1 MQSKLAFIK
10 RTLDELYPNPPI
22 PLNHTDAFSFLTAVM
37 LSAQCKDS
45 VVNTVT
51 PKLMAVAPT
60 PQIMAKLPEEKIYS
74 LIKLCGL
81 AKNKS
86 RFLKEL
92 SRIIVEKHGGK
103 VPNSFEELE
112 ALPGV
117 GHKTASVVMSQ
128 IFGVPAF
135 PVDTH
140 IHRLAQRWGLSDGSS
155 VLQTEKDLK
164 AAFPKKEW
172 QRRHLQFIYYGREFC
187 PARGHDLKKC
197 VICGYFYIT
206 KNAPL
211 NPPPDNRRS
220 HNYRLRDIHIHK
232 MAK

>member
-1 MQSKLAFIK
+1 MSATLVFIK
-10 RTLDELYPNPPI
+10 QTLDELYPNPPI
-22 PLNHTDAFSFLTAVM
+22 PLNHVDAFSFLVAVM

-45 VVNTVT
+45 VVNAVT
-51 PKLMAVAPT
+51 PALMSTAPT
-60 PQIMAKLPEEKIYS
+60 PQIMAKLPENKIYS

-112 ALPGV
+112 NLPGV

-128 IFGVPAF
+128 IFGIPAF

-140 IHRLAQRWGLSDGSS
+140 IHRLAQRWRLSDGSS

-164 AAFPKKEW
+164 AIFPKEEW

-187 PARGHDLKKC
+187 PARGHILKKC
-197 VICGYFYIT
+197 MICS
-206 KNAPL
+206 AL
-211 NPPPDNRRS
+211 SADV
-220 HNYRLRDIHIHK
+220 
-232 MAK
+232 

>member
-1 MQSKLAFIK
+1 MPRDIAFIK
-10 RTLDELYPNPPI
+10 QTLDELYPNPPI
-22 PLNHTDAFSFLTAVM
+22 PLNHTDAFSFLAAVM

-51 PKLMAVAPT
+51 PKLMEAAPT
-60 PQIMAKLPEEKIYS
+60 PQIMAKLPEKRIYS

-86 RFLKEL
+86 RFLKEM
-92 SRIIVEKHGGK
+92 SNIIVKKHAGK
-103 VPNSFEELE
+103 VPGSFEELE

-117 GHKTASVVMSQ
+117 GHKTASVVMSH

-140 IHRLAQRWGLSDGSS
+140 IHRLACRWGLSDGSS

-164 AAFPKKEW
+164 TAFPRAEW
-172 QRRHLQFIYYGREFC
+172 SRRHLQIIYYGREFC
-187 PARGHDLKKC
+187 PARGHNLEKC
-197 VICGYFYIT
+197 VICSKLAYF
-206 KNAPL
+206 L
-211 NPPPDNRRS
+211 
-220 HNYRLRDIHIHK
+220 HK
-232 MAK
+232 Q

>member
-1 MQSKLAFIK
+1 MLRLWRNCRDLRRRIVIFYLTSMPATLAFIK
-10 RTLDELYPNPPI
+10 QTLDKLYPNPQA
-22 PLNHTDAFSFLTAVM
+22 PLKHADAFSFLVAVV

-51 PKLMAVAPT
+51 PALMAAAPT
-60 PQIMAKLPEEKIYS
+60 PQIMAGLPEQKIYR

-103 VPNSFEELE
+103 VPGSFEELE

-117 GHKTASVVMSQ
+117 GHKTASVVMSH
-128 IFGVPAF
+128 IFNVPAF

-164 AAFPKKEW
+164 AAFPPNEW
-172 QRRHLQFIYYGREFC
+172 LKRHLQIIYYGREFC
-187 PARGHDLKKC
+187 PARGHNLEKC
-197 VICGYFYIT
+197 VICRT
-206 KNAPL
+206 VKK
-211 NPPPDNRRS
+211 R
-220 HNYRLRDIHIHK
+220 
-232 MAK
+232 

>member
-1 MQSKLAFIK
+1 MRSKLAFIK
-10 RTLDELYPNPPI
+10 STLDKLYPNPPI
-22 PLNHTDAFSFLTAVM
+22 PLAYTDAFSFLIAVV

-51 PKLMAVAPT
+51 PNLMAKAPT
-60 PQIMAKLPEEKIYS
+60 PQKMAELSEQQIYS

-92 SRIIVEKHGGK
+92 SKIIVQKHGGE
-103 VPNSFEELE
+103 VPDSFEELE

-117 GHKTASVVMSQ
+117 GHKTASVVMSH

-140 IHRLAQRWGLSDGSS
+140 IHRLAHRWGLSDGSS

-164 AAFPKKEW
+164 AAFSKNEW
-172 QRRHLQFIYYGREFC
+172 TKRHLQFIYYGRQFC
-187 PARGHDLKKC
+187 PARGHDLKQC
-197 VICGYFYIT
+197 VIC
-206 KNAPL
+206 AAL
-211 NPPPDNRRS
+211 NKPILKP
-220 HNYRLRDIHIHK
+220 
-232 MAK
+232 

>member
-1 MQSKLAFIK
+1 MRSKLAFIK
-10 RTLDELYPNPPI
+10 STLDKLYPNPPI
-22 PLNHTDAFSFLTAVM
+22 PLAYTDAFSFLIAVV

-51 PKLMAVAPT
+51 PSLMSKAPT
-60 PQIMAKLPEEKIYS
+60 PQKMAELSEQQIYS

-86 RFLKEL
+86 KFLKEL
-92 SRIIVEKHGGK
+92 SKIIVKKHSGK
-103 VPNSFEELE
+103 VPDSFEELE

-117 GHKTASVVMSQ
+117 GHKTASVVMSH

-135 PVDTH
+135 PIDTH
-140 IHRLAQRWGLSDGSS
+140 IHRLAHRWGLSDGSS

-164 AAFPKKEW
+164 AAFPKNEW
-172 QRRHLQFIYYGREFC
+172 VKRHLQFIYYGRKFC

-197 VICGYFYIT
+197 VICRALGQSSAT
-206 KNAPL
+206 LK
-211 NPPPDNRRS
+211 S
-220 HNYRLRDIHIHK
+220 
-232 MAK
+232 

>member
-1 MQSKLAFIK
+1 MAQKRTSISFIK
-10 RTLDELYPNPPI
+10 QTLDELYPEPPI
-22 PLNHTDAFSFLTAVM
+22 PLDHTDAFSFLVAVV

-51 PKLMAVAPT
+51 PALMATAPT
-60 PQIMAKLPEEKIYS
+60 PQIMAELSEQKIYN

-92 SRIIVEKHGGK
+92 SKIIVKNHGGK

-117 GHKTASVVMSQ
+117 GHKTASVVMSH
-128 IFGVPAF
+128 IFGIPAF

-140 IHRLAQRWGLSDGSS
+140 IHRLACRWGLSDGSS

-164 AAFPKKEW
+164 AVFPKEEW
-172 QRRHLQFIYYGREFC
+172 QRRHLQLIYYGREFC
-187 PARGHDLKKC
+187 PARGHDLEKC
-197 VICGYFYIT
+197 VICKLTARIF
-206 KNAPL
+206 
-211 NPPPDNRRS
+211 
-220 HNYRLRDIHIHK
+220 
-232 MAK
+232 